1 MIERSYLLIEALS
14 VIICLHCL
22 YGEKFRLDIY
32 TVSFLSL
39 DMIIMTAILYFE
51 LPKACSMII
60 YPIIILFCGIK
71 FSFNWKEIIINNILY
86 MIIVGGIQLV
96 ITICYGW
103 IFYRFSL
110 DVFTLRSTDLFIVN
124 VMVLIVVLLILP
136 RLKINKISV
145 YLQDK
150 TRILVFS
157 LLFCIVLT
165 ISCFTYFKLIS
176 RFQMFQY
183 FMLFVSIVLF
193 CILAGQLGKYKIR
206 AKEIETEL
214 RMNRL
219 YSESFRNLIEDIRM
233 RQHEF
238 DNHISAIYSL
248 HYTCNSLEELV
259 NAQNEYSQAVIKEN
273 QYTKLLKVG
282 NPLII
287 GFLYGK
293 FIEME
298 KLDIGINYQIRIE
311 NINVGVPIFKLIEI
325 LGNLFKNAVEA
336 MKDSEEDKELYVS
349 LNEINE
355 AIYIEVRNRSL
366 FIEYNEILSFFKKG
380 ISKKGNNRGLGLY
393 NVKRI
398 CDEYSLNI
406 FCENKIINE
415 SNWLCFS
422 ITNKEKTI

>member
-14 VIICLHCL
+14 VIICLHYL

-32 TVSFLSL
+32 TVSFFSL

-60 YPIIILFCGIK
+60 YPIIILFCRIK

-96 ITICYGW
+96 ITICYV
-103 IFYRFSL
+103 S
-110 DVFTLRSTDLFIVN
+110 VFNMLFFN
-124 VMVLIVVLLILP
+124 ALMFGSKELLIINCGVLFVIIFVLP
-136 RLKINKISV
+136 RLKIYKLSI
-145 YLQDK
+145 YLQNK
-150 TRILVFS
+150 TKLLVLF
-157 LLFCIVLT
+157 LLFCVVIT
-165 ISCFTYFKLIS
+165 FSSITNFKLINWLNIYRYLMIFS
-176 RFQMFQY
+176 G
-183 FMLFVSIVLF
+183 IVFL
-193 CILAGQLGKYKIR
+193 CVLAGQLGKYKMR

-214 RMNRL
+214 RMNKL
-219 YSESFRNLIEDIRM
+219 YSDSFRNLIEDIRM

-273 QYTKLLKVG
+273 QYNKLLKVG

-293 FIEME
+293 FIEMK
-298 KLDIGINYQIRIE
+298 KLNIVITYQISVE
-311 NINVGVPIFKLIEI
+311 DVNVGVPVFKLIEI
-325 LGNLFKNAVEA
+325 LGNLFNNAIEA
-336 MKDSEEDKELYVS
+336 MKDSEENRNLYVS
-349 LNEINE
+349 LNEIDE
-355 AIYIEVRNRSL
+355 VIYIEVRNRSE
-366 FIEYNEILSFFKKG
+366 FIEYNDILSFFKKG
-380 ISKKGNNRGLGLY
+380 VSKKGNNRGYGLY

-406 FCENKIINE
+406 YCENKIIDE
-415 SNWLCFS
+415 DNWLCFT

>member
-1 MIERSYLLIEALS
+1 MIERSYLLIEVLS
-14 VIICLHCL
+14 VIICLHYL

-32 TVSFLSL
+32 TVSFFSL

-60 YPIIILFCGIK
+60 YPIIILFCRIK

-96 ITICYGW
+96 ITICYV
-103 IFYRFSL
+103 S
-110 DVFTLRSTDLFIVN
+110 VFNMLFFN
-124 VMVLIVVLLILP
+124 ALMFGSKELLIINCGVLFVIIFVLP
-136 RLKINKISV
+136 RLKIYKLSI
-145 YLQDK
+145 YLQNK
-150 TRILVFS
+150 TKLLVLF
-157 LLFCIVLT
+157 LLFCVVIT
-165 ISCFTYFKLIS
+165 FSSITNFKLINWLNIYRYLMIFS
-176 RFQMFQY
+176 G
-183 FMLFVSIVLF
+183 IVFL
-193 CILAGQLGKYKIR
+193 CVLAGQLGKYKMR

-214 RMNRL
+214 RMNKL
-219 YSESFRNLIEDIRM
+219 YSDSFRNLIEDIRM

-273 QYTKLLKVG
+273 QYNKLLKVG

-293 FIEME
+293 FIEMK
-298 KLDIGINYQIRIE
+298 KLNIVITYQISVE
-311 NINVGVPIFKLIEI
+311 DVNVGVPVFKLIEI
-325 LGNLFKNAVEA
+325 LGNLFNNAIEA
-336 MKDSEEDKELYVS
+336 MKDSEENRNLYVS
-349 LNEINE
+349 LNEIDE
-355 AIYIEVRNRSL
+355 VIYIEVRNRSE
-366 FIEYNEILSFFKKG
+366 FIEYNDILSFFKKG
-380 ISKKGNNRGLGLY
+380 VSKKGNNRGYGLY

-406 FCENKIINE
+406 YCENKIIDE
-415 SNWLCFS
+415 DNWLCFT